1 MATTTMT
8 PTRSAQRSARWVLVA
23 AIVLAALYVALP
35 VVLVLD
41 LDAVRA
47 TVQAESPALDAH
59 GVDVAV
65 RAVVAYSA
73 ILHAVSVAVLLWFTV
88 QTLKGRRWARIA
100 LSVFLFLIVATVA
113 SFASWSA
120 GLQFQWSVIAT
131 DALHVLMIALLWLPG
146 RSRRAHRQECSGDD
160 ARPGTQEVGW
170 PAPTLGAAATGAG

>member
-1 MATTTMT
+1 MATTTTT
-8 PTRSAQRSARWVLVA
+8 PTRPAQRSARWVLVA
-23 AIVLAALYVALP
+23 AILLAALYVALP

-100 LSVFLFLIVATVA
+100 LTVFLIVATVA

-131 DALHVLMIALLWLPG
+131 DALRVLMIALLWLPG
-146 RSRRAHRQECSGDD
+146 RSRRAY
-160 ARPGTQEVGW
+160 
-170 PAPTLGAAATGAG
+170 PAGALGR